1 MMIEAKNLINLPIAS
16 EEDQEKIGE
25 IIDIVIEPE
34 NGRVLGFL
42 VKEGGMFSTV
52 KALSVVDIRDWDT
65 NGIVTRTFENI
76 VEPKEIIRLNELY
89 EKNIILLNMKAKTES
104 GKSLGKVENYLID
117 TETEMVVKYYLKDLL
132 GNTRVLPNDKV
143 KEITDEVIFLD
154 EVSEPP
160 IEAESAIA

>member
-1 MMIEAKNLINLPIAS
+1 MIEAKNLINLPIAS
-16 EEDQEKIGE
+16 EEDQEKVGE

-42 VKEGGMFSTV
+42 VKAGGMFSTV
-52 KALSVVDIRDWDT
+52 KALSVVDVRDWDP

-89 EKNIILLNMKAKTES
+89 EKKIILLNMKAKTES

-132 GNTRVLPNDKV
+132 GNTRVLSNDKV
-143 KEITDEVIFLD
+143 IEITDEVVFLD
-154 EVSEPP
+154 DIETPP
-160 IEAESAIA
+160 IDAESAIA